1 MGTTMGKRTVA
12 FTICMLLV
20 AVGLFGSIPLLD
32 LSVQQTLIAT
42 DALAASGNG
51 AFVTSTPSGKVVAYQ
66 GSDGRIH
73 VGREEASGRWT
84 TAPVLAVQSGYV
96 QGIVSYR
103 NRVTVGYSAS
113 GQIFTITSNDAGK
126 TFNPPV
132 AVTQSRQAASIQDMV
147 TDEKGTIH
155 MVFHRHDSYW
165 DYNYAKSV
173 DGGYYQ
179 VKNGF
184 TKYTDS
190 SSTGYSGNLR
200 SAHGYLY
207 TVYQDNNDEFAVKL
221 SVSKDNGASWNTTR
235 IAPSSGG
242 RLGLAID
249 PHDPDLLYIAS
260 YNKDGLTILRV
271 RNATG
276 GKPEFWPV
284 YGDGTLRPSNTSAV
298 TVHIATADDGTVAA
312 IYLNPTTGSYTSLSS
327 SDAGETWEKSILL
340 TLVEPRNFLWI
351 ADLESFG
358 NDFLFARTDGKGSV
372 LLHGAEGRMPA
383 AEVSTGTARV
393 VYTPDSNGMVE
404 IPSVENPFGI
414 VLGSDFPMVMFEVS
428 EAGLYRITHLTQASI
443 PLYYSLHDPF
453 NKGDLTLAENY
464 DGDTLHDSIE
474 LVLEPEI
481 VYLLVL
487 GVLEDG
493 HAGETVELVIELLE
507 KELVA
512 APAVPAPAPAV
523 VAGGQQ
529 PKPGQPEVA
538 VDQVRAGYF
547 ASFALS
553 RSGFLAGAGLN
564 QFGQMADGSTNT
576 KKTFS
581 PLRSAVAD
589 IAAGFGH
596 VLYIADTGILYGAG
610 RNEDFQLA
618 DGTRTN
624 CLSLTRIA
632 DNVISAA
639 AGYGHSLYVQRDGS
653 IWAVGLNDMGQL
665 GDGSKTTRS
674 VPVMIAKNG
683 AQVFSSLVKTSFL
696 LDNKGNLYGFGDNS
710 YGQLG
715 LGHKNNVVEPTF
727 LTDKV
732 RTVAPGRNHTVIL
745 KQDGSVWTSGDN
757 GHGQLGTG
765 NTTSSTYWVAVASN
779 ISDIAAGYYNSWI
792 LAGTGDLKVAGSN
805 RYGQY
810 GLGDTTNTSTD
821 KGFVTVLGEV
831 ADVAAGRDHAVV
843 LKKDGT
849 VWTSGLNEQSQLGD
863 ASQGLRMVWKQVFE
877 F

>member
-1 MGTTMGKRTVA
+1 MGKRTVA
-12 FTICMLLV
+12 VTICMLLV
-20 AVGLFGSIPLLD
+20 AIGLFGSMPLID
-32 LSVQQTLIAT
+32 LSVQQALIAT
-42 DALAASGNG
+42 DAFAASGNG

-66 GSDGRIH
+66 GNDGRIK
-73 VGREEASGRWT
+73 VGREETTGRWT
-84 TAPVLAVQSGYV
+84 TAPLLAVQGGYV
-96 QGIVSYR
+96 QGIASHR
-103 NRVTVGYSAS
+103 NRVTIGYSAN

-126 TFNPPV
+126 SFNPPV

-147 TDEKGTIH
+147 TDAKGTIH

-190 SSTGYSGNLR
+190 GSTGYSGNLR
-200 SAHGYLY
+200 AAHGYLY
-207 TVYQDNNDEFAVKL
+207 TVYQDNNDDFAVKL
-221 SVSKDNGASWNTTR
+221 SVSKDNGSSWNTTR

-242 RLGLAID
+242 RLGLAVD
-249 PHDPDLLYIAS
+249 PKDPDLLYIAS

-284 YGDGTLRPSNTSAV
+284 YGDGTLRPTDTSAV

-312 IYLNPTTGSYTSLSS
+312 IYLNPITGSYTSLSS

-340 TLVEPRNFLWI
+340 TLVEPKNFLWI

-358 NDFLFARTDGKGSV
+358 NDFFFARTDGKGSV
-372 LLHGAEGRMPA
+372 LLHGAVGRMA
-383 AEVSTGTARV
+383 APSVSTGTDMVA
-393 VYTPDSNGMVE
+393 YTPDSNGMVE
-404 IPSVENPFGI
+404 IPSVEDPFGV
-414 VLGSDFPMVMFEVS
+414 VLGSSFPMVLFEVP
-428 EAGLYRITHLTQASI
+428 EAGQYRITHLTQASV
-443 PLYYSLHDPF
+443 PLFYSLHDPF

-464 DGDTLHDSIE
+464 DGDTLHDWIE
-474 LVLEPEI
+474 SRLEPGI

-487 GVLEDG
+487 GVLDDA
-493 HAGETVELVIELLE
+493 HAGKTVEFAMESIGRDTGIPPV
-507 KELVA
+507 
-512 APAVPAPAPAV
+512 VPATTPAV

-529 PKPGQPEVA
+529 PKSSQPDVP
-538 VDQVRAGYF
+538 VDRVGAGHF

-553 RSGFLAGAGLN
+553 RNGFLVGAGLN
-564 QFGQMADGSTNT
+564 QFGQMADGTTST

-581 PLRSAVAD
+581 PLRSSIAD

-610 RNEDFQLA
+610 RNEDYQLG
-618 DGTRTN
+618 DGTRSN
-624 CLSLTRIA
+624 SLSLKRIA
-632 DNVISAA
+632 DNVVSAA

-653 IWAVGLNDMGQL
+653 VWAVGQNDVGQL
-665 GDGSKTTRS
+665 GDGSKTTRPS
-674 VPVMIAKNG
+674 PVKIAKNG
-683 AQVFSSLVKTSFL
+683 AKVFSSLSKTSFL
-696 LDNKGNLYGFGDNS
+696 LDSEGNLYGFGDNS

-715 LGHKNNVVEPTF
+715 LGHKNDVVEPTF
-727 LTDKV
+727 ITDKV
-732 RTVAPGRNHTVIL
+732 KTVAPGRNHTVIL
-745 KQDGSVWTSGDN
+745 KQDGSVWASGDN
-757 GHGQLGTG
+757 GQGQLGTG
-765 NTTSSTYWVAVASN
+765 NTTGSVRWIAVASN
-779 ISDIAAGYYNSWI
+779 ISDIAAGFYNSWI
-792 LAGTGDLKVAGSN
+792 LADTGDLQVAGSN

-810 GLGDTTNTSTD
+810 GTGNTTNPSTSMGFVSVLGD
-821 KGFVTVLGEV
+821 V
-831 ADVAAGRDHAVV
+831 ADIAAGRDHAVV
-843 LKKDGT
+843 LKKDGS

-863 ASQGLRMVWKQVFE
+863 AAQGFRMAWKQVFE

>member
-1 MGTTMGKRTVA
+1 MGKRTVA
-12 FTICMLLV
+12 VTICMLLV
-20 AVGLFGSIPLLD
+20 ALGLFGSIPLFD
-32 LSVQQTLIAT
+32 LSVQQAVVAT
-42 DALAASGNG
+42 NALAASGNG
-51 AFVTSTPSGKVVAYQ
+51 AFVTSTPLGKVVAYQ
-66 GSDGRIH
+66 GNDGRIH
-73 VGREEASGRWT
+73 VAREEAPGRWEP
-84 TAPVLAVQSGYV
+84 APLLAVQGGYV
-96 QGIVSYR
+96 QGIVSHG
-103 NRVTVGYSAS
+103 NRVTVGYSAN

-126 TFNPPV
+126 SFFPPV

-147 TDEKGTIH
+147 TDSNGTIH

-173 DGGYYQ
+173 DGGYYH
-179 VKNGF
+179 VRNGF
-184 TKYTDS
+184 TAYTDS

-200 SAHGYLY
+200 AAHGNLY
-207 TVYQDNNDEFAVKL
+207 TVYQDNNDGFAVKL
-221 SVSKDNGASWNTTR
+221 SVSKDNGSSWNTTR

-242 RLGLAID
+242 RLGLAVD
-249 PHDPDLLYIAS
+249 PQDPDLLYIAS

-271 RNATG
+271 REATSG
-276 GKPEFWPV
+276 TPEFLPV
-284 YGDGTLRPSNTSAV
+284 YGDATLIPTDSSVV
-298 TVHIATADDGTVAA
+298 TVHIATAGDGTVAA
-312 IYLNPTTGSYTSLSS
+312 LYLNPITGSYTSLSS
-327 SDAGETWEKSILL
+327 SDSGETWEKSILL
-340 TLVEPRNFLWI
+340 TLVEPKNFQWV

-358 NDFLFARTDGKGSV
+358 NDFFFVRTDGKGSV
-372 LLHGAEGRMPA
+372 LLHGAEGREA
-383 AEVSTGTARV
+383 ALVASTGRDMG

-404 IPSVENPFGI
+404 IPTVENPFGI
-414 VLGSDFPMVMFEVS
+414 VLGSSMLMAMFEVP
-428 EAGLYRITHLTQASI
+428 EAGQYRITHRTQASI

-464 DGDTLHDSIE
+464 DGETLHDAIE
-474 LVLEPEI
+474 LHLEPNI

-487 GVLEDG
+487 GVLDDG
-493 HAGETVELVIELLE
+493 MVGRTVELVIESLE
-507 KELVA
+507 KKPV
-512 APAVPAPAPAV
+512 AVPGIPAAAV
-523 VAGGQQ
+523 EAGIQ
-529 PKPGQPEVA
+529 PPKSSQPEVRT
-538 VDQVRAGYF
+538 DKVRAGYF

-610 RNEDFQLA
+610 KNEDFQLA
-618 DGTRTN
+618 DGTQTN
-624 CLSLTRIA
+624 SLALTRIA
-632 DNVISAA
+632 DNVISVA

-653 IWAVGLNDMGQL
+653 VWAVGLNDMGQL

-674 VPVMIAKNG
+674 VPVMIAKHG

-696 LDNKGNLYGFGDNS
+696 LDNEGNLYGFGDNS

-732 RTVAPGRNHTVIL
+732 KTVAPGRNHTVIL
-745 KQDGSVWTSGDN
+745 KQDGSVWTSGEN

-792 LAGTGDLKVAGSN
+792 LSGTGDLKVAGSN

-810 GLGDTTNTSTD
+810 GIGTTTNTSTSV
-821 KGFVTVLGEV
+821 GFVSVLDDV
-831 ADVAAGRDHAVV
+831 ADVAAGRDHTVV
-843 LKKDGT
+843 LKKDGSI
-849 VWTSGLNEQSQLGD
+849 WTSGLNEQSQLGD
-863 ASQGLRMVWKQVFE
+863 TAQGFRMAWKQVFK